1 MHWPHPRIVAHRGGG
16 TLAPENTLAAIRKSR
31 SLGFA
36 AVEFDVMLAADGVP
50 VLIHDET
57 LERTTTG
64 SGPVARMDSGSLAH
78 LDAGRWFA
86 PEFTGETV
94 PLFAEAAA
102 LCIELCLWTNVE
114 IKPAKG
120 AERATGRAVAALAAE
135 LWRNAP
141 SAPFL
146 SSFSVEA
153 LEAARET
160 APSLPRALL
169 MGEISREWR
178 ERLAALACVSLHC
191 DYRKVT
197 LKQVESVR
205 EAGYALLCYTVN
217 EVETARR
224 LFAWGVDAIFTDR
237 LDLFGPGFYGPP

>member
-1 MHWPHPRIVAHRGGG
+1 MRWPHPRIVAHRGGG
-16 TLAPENTLAAIRKSR
+16 TLAPENPLAPIRKSR

-36 AVEFDVMLAADGVP
+36 AVEFDVMLASDGVP

-57 LERTTTG
+57 LERTTNG
-64 SGPVARMDSGSLAH
+64 SGSVALIDSGALAH

-86 PEFTGETV
+86 PEFAGEAV

-102 LCIELCLWTNVE
+102 LCIELGLWTNVE

-120 AERATGRAVAALAAE
+120 AERATGRAVAALSAG
-135 LWRNAP
+135 LWRNAL
-141 SAPFL
+141 SAPLL

-169 MGEISREWR
+169 VGEIPRNWR
-178 ERLAALACVSLHC
+178 ARLAALACVSLHC
-191 DYRKVT
+191 DYRK
-197 LKQVESVR
+197 LKLEQVESVR

-217 EVETARR
+217 EVETARL
-224 LFAWGVDAIFTDR
+224 LFEWGVDAIFTDR
-237 LDLFGPGFYGPP
+237 LDLFGPDFFGLP